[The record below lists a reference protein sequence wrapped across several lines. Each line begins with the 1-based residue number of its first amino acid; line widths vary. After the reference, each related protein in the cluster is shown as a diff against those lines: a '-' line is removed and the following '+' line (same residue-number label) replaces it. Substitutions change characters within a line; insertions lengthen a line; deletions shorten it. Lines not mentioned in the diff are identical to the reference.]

1 MASTIYYGKSETER
15 NVSVK
20 KVVMEEIPNFQPG
33 DILSVYFKEGNL
45 VDYPTLIIGNKDSS
59 QSNIISN
66 DTGLS
71 IYTPGQGSNA
81 IGTWTDGEVVN
92 FSYTEKINN
101 VFGWEIIGKSIATD
115 TIYGGVLLNGT
126 GDNESKSAISVDAA
140 KRLLSAAAVGNIHY
154 ENRQS
159 GSGATEIGD
168 LTLTTYNPIT
178 GETDV
183 QTATIS
189 VPHNPDFPG
198 NVGAFENDMGYI
210 SESSAAVTE
219 GILFKS
225 ENNSNDVLKVEVDDN
240 SSVVIDLN
248 NNGNLTL
255 APIDGNTI
263 INSGLTVN
271 GAISGTFNATAPS
284 TIPNLTVDTI
294 NVTSNGNGLS
304 VSGNTHLQGNTI
316 IDSLNIGDTPLSS
329 YVYDKIDDEFLSQA
343 YRIFKASGNQHI
355 KWQWIYSKGYDIA
368 PNETAKIYVGDA
380 SIVGYRT
387 VGIISWRCYNT
398 TYAGYANLCGFYW
411 LTEDPDGHPSHTGV
425 YDCLYAEVCN
435 IGSKSLTQLR
445 VQALVLLM
453 RDDPFSIINMPIR
466 FTRVMTEDEETYE
479 IDKLNGTVSSTGE
492 LSFNIDNICD
502 DWDTEGYPTIIYI
515 NNTPITGEN
524 VDNFMNDIYT
534 VLYQV
539 NDNTRPLNQ
548 KVSTTINYN
557 DVDYKLSCY
566 LSNPIA
572 CWLRVTTV

>member
-1 MASTIYYGKSETER
+1 MASTIYYGKSETPATTQ
-15 NVSVK
+15 VK
-20 KVVMEEIPNFQPG
+20 RVVMEEVPNFQPG
-33 DILSVYFKEGNL
+33 DILSVYFTYGNSFNG
-45 VDYPTLIIGNKDSS
+45 PTLVVTNGDVN
-59 QSNIISN
+59 QNNVISN

-71 IYTPGQGSNA
+71 ILAPGQGTA
-81 IGTWTDGEVVN
+81 VIGSWTDGEVVN
-92 FSYTEKINN
+92 FSYTEVPNN
-101 VFGWEIIGKSIATD
+101 VFYWELIGKSIATD
-115 TIYGGVLLNGT
+115 TIYGGVLLDGNS
-126 GDNESKSAISVDAA
+126 DNSAISIGAA
-140 KRLLSAAAVGNIHY
+140 KRLLSSAAVGSISY
-154 ENRQS
+154 ETRQFET
-159 GSGATEIGD
+159 ATEVGD
-168 LTLTTYNPIT
+168 LTLTTYNPAT
-178 GETDV
+178 GDTDT
-183 QTATIS
+183 QTATI
-189 VPHNPDFPG
+189 VIPHDATYPPISQIT
-198 NVGAFENDMGYI
+198 NDAGYI
-210 SESSAAVTE
+210 SESSTAVTS

-225 ENNSNDVLKVEVDDN
+225 TNNSNDTLRVGDDSD
-240 SSVVIDLN
+240 SSTVINLN

-255 APIDGNTI
+255 TPVDGNTV

-435 IGSKSLTQLR
+435 IGSKSLTQLK

-572 CWLRVTTV
+572 CWLRVTTI